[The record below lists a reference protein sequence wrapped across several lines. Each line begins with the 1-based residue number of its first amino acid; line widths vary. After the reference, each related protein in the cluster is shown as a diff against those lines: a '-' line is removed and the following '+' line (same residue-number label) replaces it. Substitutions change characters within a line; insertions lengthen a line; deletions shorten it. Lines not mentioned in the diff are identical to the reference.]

1 VNKVSV
7 AAVVF
12 DFGKV
17 LSHVPTDESMK
28 RMAALAGVSEDE
40 MTDLAYTG
48 RGEWDRGTVTG
59 DQHYTAAFARLG
71 KKRPDEKTM
80 RELIRL
86 DLESWAVLNPEAKT
100 LFEAVRKAGIKTA
113 ILSNM
118 PSEFLALVRKRFPLI
133 AMADVGI
140 YSCDLQA
147 IKPEPAIYKEL
158 ISALGAKADELVFFD
173 DIQANVDGARV
184 HGIDAYLWEGALKAK
199 QILNNLGVAV

>member
-1 VNKVSV
+1 MSV

-28 RMAALAGVSEDE
+28 RMATLAGVSEDE
-40 MTDLAYTG
+40 MLDLAYTG

-59 DQHYTAAFARLG
+59 EQHYKAAFERLG
-71 KKRPDEKTM
+71 KKPPDERTM
-80 RELIRL
+80 QELIRL
-86 DLESWAVLNPEAKT
+86 DLESWAVLDPEAKA
-100 LFEAVRKAGIKTA
+100 LFEAIGKTGLKRG

-118 PSEFLALVRKRFPLI
+118 PHEFLALARKRFPLV

-140 YSCDLQA
+140 YSCNLQA
-147 IKPEPAIYKEL
+147 IKPEPAIYTEL
-158 ISALGAKADELVFFD
+158 IAALGSKADELVFFD